1 MSQWS
6 ERLAPEAARWAAW
19 RRTQPEALSKE
30 EQALLE
36 VVQTH
41 TSDCLRAS
49 GEDVRW
55 EPQWCICG
63 QAGARWATLQK
74 EEAEH
79 ASDERT
85 AI

>member
-6 ERLAPEAARWAAW
+6 ERLAPDAARWAAW
-19 RRTQPEALSKE
+19 RRARPEALSKE

-55 EPQWCICG
+55 EPEWCICG
-63 QAGARWATLQK
+63 QATRG
-74 EEAEH
+74 
-79 ASDERT
+79 D
-85 AI
+85 